1 MIADLSADA
10 PVDLSVTVAISTI
23 GERLAGLALPAPH
36 PGVDY
41 LVLVQMTRGIP
52 CPEEI
57 AARAD
62 VAVHVLGSVGLSHS
76 RNAAFDHAT
85 GALLVFADD
94 DMTLEPEG
102 FRALSRAFAADPAL
116 DFAAGWRSDR
126 LPGAGP
132 RGRRHRLHHFN
143 AGRVCAPELIVR
155 RSAVEAAGL
164 RFDPEFGL
172 GARFGLG
179 EEYVFVTD
187 ALKAGLGG
195 VSLPV
200 AVGRHP
206 SESTGDNWQ
215 RADLMRARLAML
227 KRVFGRW
234 APVMRL
240 LYALRYRNRIGGP
253 DRLLAF
259 ARGQVPGQPQ
269 EADAP

>member
-1 MIADLSADA
+1 MTADLSADA

-36 PGVDY
+36 PGIDY
-41 LVLVQMTRGIP
+41 LVLVQKPGGVA
-52 CPEEI
+52 CPEAI

-62 VAVHVLGSVGLSHS
+62 VAVHVLDTIGLSRS
-76 RNAAFDHAT
+76 RNAAFDHAS

-102 FRALSRAFAADPAL
+102 FCRLARVFAAEPAI

-155 RSAVEAAGL
+155 RAAIEAAGL
-164 RFDPEFGL
+164 RFDPAFGL

-187 ALKAGLGG
+187 ALKAGLSG

-200 AVGRHP
+200 AVGQHP

-215 RADLMRARLAML
+215 RADLMQARLAML
-227 KRVFGRW
+227 SRVFGRW
-234 APVMRL
+234 APAMRL
-240 LYALRYRNRIGGP
+240 LYALRYRRRIGGP
-253 DRLLAF
+253 GRLLAF
-259 ARGQVPGQPQ
+259 ALGQVPGQPS
-269 EADAP
+269 EVDAP